1 MKRRRAHH
9 FAGRVLSRSGR
20 IVLGP
25 RPKIIEGSSLNP
37 YIIYEGRHTYG
48 LEHLIVHRWD
58 DSTYLRVGSFCSIA
72 DAVRVLLGGNHR
84 LDWMTTYPFGHVRK
98 DVFPL
103 GSVHGRTGHPA
114 SRGDVVVGNDCWIGH
129 GALLLS
135 GSPLSDG
142 AVLGARSVLAGPTEP
157 YGVYV
162 GNPAKLSR
170 KRFPDTVIEELLEI
184 RWWEWPD
191 DLINEAVPLLKSE
204 PTPILLEKLEQIARA
219 NQSGSAND

>member
-1 MKRRRAHH
+1 M
-9 FAGRVLSRSGR
+9 
-20 IVLGP
+20 
-25 RPKIIEGSSLNP
+25 
-37 YIIYEGRHTYG
+37 
-48 LEHLIVHRWD
+48 HRWD

-72 DAVRVLLGGNHR
+72 DAVRVLLGRNHR
-84 LDWMTTYPFGHVRK
+84 QDWITTYPFGHVRK

-103 GSVHGRTGHPA
+103 GSVYGRTGHPA

-135 GSPLSDG
+135 GGRLSDG

-162 GNPAKLSR
+162 GNPAKLVR
-170 KRFPDTVIEELLEI
+170 KRFSDTVIEELLRI

-191 DLINEAVPLLKSE
+191 DLINEAVPLLQRE
-204 PTPILLEKLEQIARA
+204 PTPDRLEQLGRIARA
-219 NQSGSAND
+219 NRSSSEND